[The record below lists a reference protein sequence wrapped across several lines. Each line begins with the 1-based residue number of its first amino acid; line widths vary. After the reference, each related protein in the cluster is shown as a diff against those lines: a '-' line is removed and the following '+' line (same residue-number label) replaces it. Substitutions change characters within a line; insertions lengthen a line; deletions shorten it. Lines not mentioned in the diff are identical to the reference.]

1 MASSRTGNTEVD
13 SDLSDI
19 KRKLAKRMG
28 IAGLMI
34 VGLLGGLAV
43 FDRLSAPND
52 SDTSPAPQFS
62 EPVPVV
68 KKMQTQPVT
77 PAVPSV
83 EPPKDNKVVAEP
95 EFTAPPVGKAGGGV
109 GLPPPP
115 EVMSQP
121 VIPRAKTP
129 VGHPV
134 SGTVQPGP
142 GPEPSKVLKPA
153 RPVET
158 SKPFETTKPVEAAK
172 PVEGSKRP
180 EPVKQAESSR
190 PAAVNKATEPEKQ
203 PRAVVE
209 SSAPPVAVVPSVT
222 LPRLSSGYALQVGVF
237 SDPRRAEEL
246 HARLTQEGIPAFIE
260 ARVEVGPFKS
270 KEEADAARAK
280 LHVLGV
286 DSVLLSPKAKR

>member
-95 EFTAPPVGKAGGGV
+95 EFTAPPVGKAGVGV

-190 PAAVNKATEPEKQ
+190 PSAVNKATEPEKQ

-286 DSVLLSPKAKR
+286 DSVLLSPKTKR

>member
-1 MASSRTGNTEVD
+1 MASSQARNTEVD

-43 FDRLSAPND
+43 FDRLSAPNELD
-52 SDTSPAPQFS
+52 APPAPQFS
-62 EPVPVV
+62 EPVPVA
-68 KKMQTQPVT
+68 KKVQTQPVT
-77 PAVPSV
+77 PAGPTV
-83 EPPKDNKVVAEP
+83 EAPKDNKVVAEP
-95 EFTAPPVGKAGGGV
+95 EFTAPPVDKSGV
-109 GLPPPP
+109 GLGLPPPP
-115 EVMSQP
+115 EVMTQP
-121 VIPRAKTP
+121 VVPSAKAP
-129 VGHPV
+129 VGHAAGGTAQ
-134 SGTVQPGP
+134 SGTS
-142 GPEPSKVLKPA
+142 PEPVKVVKPA
-153 RPVET
+153 RPVEM
-158 SKPFETTKPVEAAK
+158 EKPVEA
-172 PVEGSKRP
+172 SKGA

-190 PAAVNKATEPEKQ
+190 PVAVNKAPEPEKQ
-203 PRAVVE
+203 TRAVVE
-209 SSAPPVAVVPSVT
+209 SSEPPLAVAPPVTPP
-222 LPRLSSGYALQVGVF
+222 PRLFSGYALQVGVF

-280 LHVLGV
+280 LNALGI